1 MNYKERQKKLL
12 KLIEE
17 KEMDGIIVTSNEN
30 IFYLTGAPLNCNKFL
45 YLSNDGNS
53 YIITNEM
60 NYEEIK
66 DNVKDVNIIKT
77 ENFIE
82 EIKKLIKKLGKKI
95 GFENKKISYYVYE
108 ELKKDLELISIDNY
122 IEEMREIKDE
132 DEIKLI
138 ENSQRIT
145 EKSLEESLK
154 EIKIGMSE
162 LEIVAKIEYF
172 MRIYGAES
180 YAFDSI
186 VLSGV
191 RGVYPHGSPTRKI
204 IEKNEGIIIDIGVR
218 YNGYCSDMTR
228 TIFIGE
234 PSKNIIDIYYAV
246 KYTQEEAIKYAKP
259 GIIGKELN
267 EIAINILKEY
277 KLEKYFNHGLGHGIG
292 INVHEEPFINKKQEK
307 KLKCGNIITIEPGVY
322 IPKIGGIRIE
332 DMLLITENG
341 SKNLTSFE
349 KTLIIL

>member
-1 MNYKERQKKLL
+1 MNYKNRQKKIL

-17 KEMDGIIVTSNEN
+17 KEIDGIVIISNEN

-45 YLSNDGNS
+45 YLSRDGNL

-60 NYEEIK
+60 NYQEII
-66 DNVKDVNIIKT
+66 DSVEDVNVIKT

-82 EIKKLIKKLGKKI
+82 EIKKLGKKV
-95 GFENKKISYYVYE
+95 GFENKKISYYTYE
-108 ELKKDLELISIDNY
+108 ELKKDLELIPIGNY

-138 ENSQRIT
+138 KESQRIT

-186 VLSGV
+186 VLSGI
-191 RGVYPHGSPTRKI
+191 RCIYPHGRPTRKI

-234 PSKNIIDIYYAV
+234 PSKNVIDIYYAV
-246 KYTQEEAIKYAKP
+246 KYAQEEAIKNAKP
-259 GIIGKELN
+259 GITGKELN
-267 EIAINILKEY
+267 EIAINVLKEY

-307 KLKCGNIITIEPGVY
+307 KLKCGNVITIEPGVY
-322 IPKIGGIRIE
+322 IPKVIGIRIE
-332 DMLLITENG
+332 DMILITEN
-341 SKNLTSFE
+341 SNKNLTNFE
-349 KTLIIL
+349 KMPIVL